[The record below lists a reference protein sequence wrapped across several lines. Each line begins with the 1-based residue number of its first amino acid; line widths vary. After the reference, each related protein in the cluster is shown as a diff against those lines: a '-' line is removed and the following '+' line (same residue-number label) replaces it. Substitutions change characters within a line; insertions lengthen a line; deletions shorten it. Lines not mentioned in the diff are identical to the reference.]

1 MRKSLLLAK
10 SNLRRGRAQTVSIF
24 MLVLL
29 ASMLLNIWL
38 MLTFDYKKNFERCHD
53 RLNAEHVTMLL
64 DNASDELHSYLSEQ
78 LTENR
83 DIEEYC
89 MDKALLLVASINY
102 SGGKLSSDFFVLEKE
117 TALTHSVGKYEI
129 IEDSNYKSGIYLPML
144 FGEGDNYSVGD
155 KIHIVS
161 GNHSF
166 DYTVCGFYNSAMTGS
181 QNCGMCAFLL
191 TEDAYKALKEE
202 AVLPESL
209 LLSIRIQE
217 KSQSEDFEAMIK
229 NIISEKFPYV
239 QAFSN
244 CYTLVSNT
252 RYISQMICS
261 GIVSAMTF
269 FVTIIALVVI
279 ASNIINNIQESMKNL
294 GALKAVGYTGGQLIG
309 SLFFQFLGI
318 TLIAFTA
325 GAILSYCL
333 FPAVNE
339 MMISQTGIPYEVRF
353 LWQPLFFTFAVIN
366 GAVAVTVGLSS
377 YKIRSI
383 EPITA
388 LRQGI
393 KIHNF
398 RKNHFPLEH
407 TRIKLNTVLAL
418 KTTVSG
424 VKQNITICI
433 TMLVLSLI
441 IVFSGVM
448 IRNVIFDMQ
457 PMIELIVGEMADA
470 GINVTAEQEKEFLE
484 AAEEDE
490 RVEKVYLYNNIEVSH
505 VGHVSL
511 NAIVTDD
518 CTKMNNQKLCIEGRF
533 PRYDNELLLGAKYA
547 KEQGLKVGDKIILT
561 ADGNEEEFIICGF
574 TQTSNYLG
582 KDCLMLRSGYERM
595 GTLLSIGYCF
605 NMAEGTDIDAF
616 LQDISEKI
624 GEGIEYTVNI
634 QEATIGTAAVYV
646 SVITMIVAAILVLSM
661 IVIAFVLFLL
671 VRTLLTRRKRDY
683 GILKALGFTTRQL
696 ILQTAISFMPTLLFS
711 LAAGLALSIL
721 VINPLIAL
729 FLRGIGMIKCT
740 FEIPVGFIAAA
751 GLVISMFAFGFI
763 CLLSLKIRN
772 IAPKIL
778 IDGE

>member
-10 SNLRRGRAQTVSIF
+10 SNLRRGRAQTVSIL

-38 MLTFDYKKNFERCHD
+38 MLAFDYKKNFERCHD

-64 DNASDELHSYLSEQ
+64 DNDSDELYSYLAEK
-78 LTENR
+78 LTKNK
-83 DIEEYC
+83 DIEEYY
-89 MDKALLLVASINY
+89 MDKALWLSASIDYN
-102 SGGKLSSDFFVLEKE
+102 GGKIASSFFVLEKE
-117 TALTHSVGKYEI
+117 TALMRSIGKYEI

-155 KIHIVS
+155 KIQILS
-161 GNHSF
+161 GNRSF

-181 QNCGMCAFLL
+181 HNCGMCAFLL
-191 TEDAYKALKEE
+191 TEDAYEALEEE
-202 AVLPESL
+202 AALPKSL
-209 LLSIRIQE
+209 LLSIRLQE

-239 QAFSN
+239 QALSN
-244 CYTLVSNT
+244 SYTLVSNT

-261 GIVSAMTF
+261 GIVSAMAF

-279 ASNIINNIQESMKNL
+279 ASNIMNNIQESMKNL
-294 GALKAVGYTGGQLIG
+294 GALKAVGYTGRQLIE
-309 SLFFQFLGI
+309 SLFFQFLGL
-318 TLIAFTA
+318 TLTACAA
-325 GAILSYCL
+325 GAVLSYCL
-333 FPAVNE
+333 FPAINE
-339 MMISQTGIPYEVRF
+339 MMISQTGIPYEVKF
-353 LWQPLFFTFAVIN
+353 LWQPLFFMFAVIN
-366 GAVAVTVGLSS
+366 GTVALTVGLSS
-377 YKIRSI
+377 YKILSI

-398 RKNHFPLEH
+398 KKNYFPLEH

-457 PMIELIVGEMADA
+457 PMVELIVGETADA
-470 GINVTAEQEKEFLE
+470 CINVIAEREKEFLE

-490 RVEKVYLYNNIEVSH
+490 RTKKVYLYNDIEVRH
-505 VGHVSL
+505 VGQVSL
-511 NAIVTDD
+511 NAIIIDD
-518 CTKMNNQKLCIEGRF
+518 YTKMNNQKLCIEGRF
-533 PRYDNELLLGAKYA
+533 PKYDNELLLGAKYA
-547 KEQGLKVGDKIILT
+547 KEQGLRVGDKIILT
-561 ADGNEEEFIICGF
+561 ADGNDEEFIICGF

-595 GTLLSIGYCF
+595 GTLLYISYYI
-605 NMAEGTDIDAF
+605 NMAEGADIDVF
-616 LQDISEKI
+616 IQDISEKI
-624 GEGIEYTVNI
+624 GEGIGYTVNI
-634 QEATIGTAAVYV
+634 QEAIIGTAAVYV

-671 VRTLLTRRKRDY
+671 VRTLLTRRKHDY

-696 ILQTAISFMPTLLFS
+696 ILQTAISFMPMLLFS
-711 LAAGLALSIL
+711 LAAGLALSIV
-721 VINPLIAL
+721 VINPLSAL
-729 FLRGIGMIKCT
+729 FLSGIGMIKCT
-740 FEIPVGFIAAA
+740 FEIPVGFIVAA

-772 IAPKIL
+772 IAPKVL
-778 IDGE
+778 MGGE